1 MSGTNTTI
9 GNGGT
14 ERHSHWPS
22 STSIGP
28 TFTTTRVVV
37 LDSFSLAQHLVAG
50 VSVCVCQCVSVTVCI
65 SPCVR
70 ASYRTE
76 RHDIVL
82 PFHHATTWIAKINNK
97 NKESLFL
104 PANWLELCSDDS
116 VHQVVDFATWWS
128 LLPFIETKQTKN
140 ERHYNISFN
149 TWLGKSW
156 RNLSS
161 NVLWVISSRIV
172 SFNQVVKH
180 FLFSGLVK
188 ESMKIK
194 GKRIY

>member
-70 ASYRTE
+70 AAYRTE

-97 NKESLFL
+97 NKESLFYL
-104 PANWLELCSDDS
+104 LIDWSCALTIQFIQWWILQLC
-116 VHQVVDFATWWS
+116 
-128 LLPFIETKQTKN
+128 
-140 ERHYNISFN
+140 
-149 TWLGKSW
+149 
-156 RNLSS
+156 
-161 NVLWVISSRIV
+161 
-172 SFNQVVKH
+172 
-180 FLFSGLVK
+180 GLCFPL
-188 ESMKIK
+188 
-194 GKRIY
+194 